1 MVKKEKKVTRI
12 DPVAP
17 YSPLNKHRKNE
28 FVHIAG
34 SAQILK
40 IRSIRWK
47 LKWHTTVG
55 SLESETTGFFQVSMR
70 MRTGAEQS

>member
-12 DPVAP
+12 DPVRTTQ
-17 YSPLNKHRKNE
+17 PLEQTNE